1 MTGAAM
7 PWGAAAR
14 ADADAPDAPSAVSP
28 ELAAE
33 AAAFLRAFGHEGR
46 LLILCHLTHGE
57 RSVAELERLLSSRQP
72 AVSQQLGRLRADG
85 LVEPRREGKQI
96 YYRIKDPKVRRL
108 ISLLCE
114 MFDSGA

>member
-1 MTGAAM
+1 M
-7 PWGAAAR
+7 PWGAPAAD
-14 ADADAPDAPSAVSP
+14 AASGPAGGADAPARVTP

-46 LLILCHLTHGE
+46 LLILCHLTEGE

-96 YYRIKDPKVRRL
+96 YYRIKDPKVVRL
-108 ISLLCE
+108 ISVLCE
-114 MFDSGA
+114 MFEHDA